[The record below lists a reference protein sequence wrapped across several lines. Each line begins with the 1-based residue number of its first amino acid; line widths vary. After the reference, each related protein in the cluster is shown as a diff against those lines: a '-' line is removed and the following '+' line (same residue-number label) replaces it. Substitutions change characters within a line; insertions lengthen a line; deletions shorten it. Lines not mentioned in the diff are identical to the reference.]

1 MRAKSSI
8 LVSLLGL
15 VLAACASSAPPAGED
30 APAVP
35 RELLM
40 IGTVNGLM
48 TVEVPTGS
56 VLFER
61 DGALVSPDGER
72 VYSASVAEGR
82 TVLETDDAVSGDV
95 VSSITVA
102 GAHDLSVVSG
112 SGGSAALV
120 DPLPRGW
127 EPGVPVPRAR
137 TTIVIADP
145 TGEREPRTF
154 DLRGNFEPEA
164 FSTDDS
170 KLFLI
175 QHLPAE
181 APTVYRVTLLDL
193 GLGDVY
199 PVFGPY
205 KGPPERMPGTRLE
218 QVLAPDTD
226 RLYTLYSSTLPGYA
240 LHDAPVPQNAAVSF
254 VHVLDLHEGWAHC
267 VGLPKQLWDR
277 PASEQAMAV
286 SPDGAT
292 LYVVDPARGVI
303 AAMDTETLETRVET
317 DVAFGDVTD
326 DDASVQ
332 VSADGST
339 LFIVTGGST
348 STLFALDA
356 GTFEVMHRAELAGHI
371 SELGLSGDGARLYA
385 ANGRGVAVLDP
396 ATGDALAEVPLGAT
410 GAVLR
415 LSPLAG

>member
-15 VLAACASSAPPAGED
+15 VLAACTSIAPPAGED

-40 IGTVNGLM
+40 IGTANGPM

-61 DGALVSPDGER
+61 DGGLVSPDGER
-72 VYSASVAEGR
+72 VYSASVVEGR
-82 TVLETDDAVSGDV
+82 TVLETDDTVSGDV
-95 VSSITVA
+95 LSSITVA

-145 TGEREPRTF
+145 TGEREARTF

-181 APTVYRVTLLDL
+181 APTVYRVTMLDL
-193 GLGDVY
+193 QLGDVF

-205 KGPPERMPGTRLE
+205 KGPPERMPGTRIE
-218 QVLAPDTD
+218 QVLAPDTN
-226 RLYTLYSSTLPGYA
+226 RLYTLYSSTRPGYVP
-240 LHDAPVPQNAAVSF
+240 HNAPVPHAAVSF

-277 PASEQAMAV
+277 PATEQAMAV
-286 SPDGAT
+286 SPDGST

-317 DVAFGDVTD
+317 GVAFGDVTD
-326 DDASVQ
+326 ADASVQ

-339 LFIVTGGST
+339 LFVVAGGST
-348 STLFALDA
+348 STLFTLDA
-356 GTFEVMHRAELAGHI
+356 ATFEVTHRAELEGRI
-371 SELGLSGDGARLYA
+371 SGLGLSGDGARLYA

>member
-15 VLAACASSAPPAGED
+15 VLVACASSAPPAGED

-40 IGTVNGLM
+40 IGTANGLM

-61 DGALVSPDGER
+61 DGGLVSPDGER
-72 VYSASVAEGR
+72 VYSASVVEGR
-82 TVLETDDAVSGDV
+82 TVLETDDTVSGDV
-95 VSSITVA
+95 LSSITVA

-145 TGEREPRTF
+145 TGEREARTF

-181 APTVYRVTLLDL
+181 APTVYRVTMLDL
-193 GLGDVY
+193 QLGDVF

-205 KGPPERMPGTRLE
+205 KGPPERMPGTRIE
-218 QVLAPDTD
+218 QVLAPDTN
-226 RLYTLYSSTLPGYA
+226 RLYTLYSSTRPGYVP
-240 LHDAPVPQNAAVSF
+240 HNAPVPHAAVSF

-277 PASEQAMAV
+277 PATEQAMAV
-286 SPDGAT
+286 SPDGST

-317 DVAFGDVTD
+317 GVAFGDVTD
-326 DDASVQ
+326 ADASVQ

-339 LFIVTGGST
+339 LFVVAGGST
-348 STLFALDA
+348 STLFTLDA
-356 GTFEVMHRAELAGHI
+356 ATFEVTHRAELEGRI
-371 SELGLSGDGARLYA
+371 SGLGLSGDGARLYA
-385 ANGRGVAVLDP
+385 ANGRGVAVLDL

>member
-15 VLAACASSAPPAGED
+15 VLAACTSIAPPAGED

-40 IGTVNGLM
+40 IGTANGPM

-61 DGALVSPDGER
+61 DGGLVSPDGER
-72 VYSASVAEGR
+72 VYSASVVEGR
-82 TVLETDDAVSGDV
+82 TVLETDDTVSGDV
-95 VSSITVA
+95 LSSITVA

-145 TGEREPRTF
+145 TGEREARTF

-181 APTVYRVTLLDL
+181 APTVYRVTMLDL
-193 GLGDVY
+193 QLGDVF

-205 KGPPERMPGTRLE
+205 KGPPERMPGTRIE
-218 QVLAPDTD
+218 QVLAPDTN
-226 RLYTLYSSTLPGYA
+226 RLYTLYSSTRPGYVP
-240 LHDAPVPQNAAVSF
+240 HNAPVPHAAVSF

-277 PASEQAMAV
+277 PATEQAMAV
-286 SPDGAT
+286 SPDGST

-317 DVAFGDVTD
+317 GVAFGDVTD
-326 DDASVQ
+326 ADASVQ

-339 LFIVTGGST
+339 LFVVAGGST
-348 STLFALDA
+348 STLFTLDA
-356 GTFEVMHRAELAGHI
+356 ATFEVTHRAELEGRI
-371 SELGLSGDGARLYA
+371 SGLGLSGDGARLYA
-385 ANGRGVAVLDP
+385 ANGRGVAVLDL

>member
-15 VLAACASSAPPAGED
+15 VLAACTSIAPPAGED

-40 IGTVNGLM
+40 IGTANGPM

-61 DGALVSPDGER
+61 DGGLVSPDGER
-72 VYSASVAEGR
+72 VYSASVVEGR
-82 TVLETDDAVSGDV
+82 TVLETDDTVSGDV
-95 VSSITVA
+95 LSSITVA

-145 TGEREPRTF
+145 TGEREARTF

-181 APTVYRVTLLDL
+181 APTVYRVTMLDL
-193 GLGDVY
+193 QLGDVF

-205 KGPPERMPGTRLE
+205 KGPPERMPGTRIE
-218 QVLAPDTD
+218 QVLAPDTN
-226 RLYTLYSSTLPGYA
+226 RLYTLYSSTRRGYVP
-240 LHDAPVPQNAAVSF
+240 HNAPVPHAAVSF

-277 PASEQAMAV
+277 PATEQAMAV
-286 SPDGAT
+286 SPDGSA

-317 DVAFGDVTD
+317 GVAFGDVTD
-326 DDASVQ
+326 ADASVQ

-339 LFIVTGGST
+339 LFVVAGGST
-348 STLFALDA
+348 STLFTLDA
-356 GTFEVMHRAELAGHI
+356 ATFEVTHRAELAGRI
-371 SELGLSGDGARLYA
+371 SGLGLSGDGARLYA
-385 ANGRGVAVLDP
+385 ANGRGVVVLDP
-396 ATGDALAEVPLGAT
+396 ATGDPLAEVPLGAT